1 MICLQL
7 IRGLIREQRFPRLEI
22 LIRVKIHPSNI
33 LDRNWTDKYPACGR
47 EGKRNYRALTKRGR
61 ARGRGPVRLSINY
74 TVIGYRGAR
83 LCGWTAPIT
92 SPWPG
97 QRGLLPSPPLPRAQS
112 HGTSLEGFE
121 CHSTIIIAARVM
133 YHVIVHGDSAF
144 AWTEE
149 EDATFRYPD
158 PGLVHL
164 SLFVPGQ
171 RQPYHIRFC
180 CDGKSARA
188 SSPSLGRRKLRKFR
202 LEDRFLARDS
212 IQLERRKSESE
223 RSCPVFDSASFELRT
238 WKSWYAVKGSS
249 ALLVR
254 RIR

>member
-1 MICLQL
+1 M
-7 IRGLIREQRFPRLEI
+7 E
-22 LIRVKIHPSNI
+22 K
-33 LDRNWTDKYPACGR
+33 
-47 EGKRNYRALTKRGR
+47 GKGGKNYYSNYRALTKRGR
-61 ARGRGPVRLSINY
+61 AGGRGPVRLSINY

-144 AWTEE
+144 ARTEE

>member
-1 MICLQL
+1 MSPIDKRIDSWTEIPSTGNINSSKNSSIQY
-7 IRGLIREQRFPRLEI
+7 PRSQFERTNI
-22 LIRVKIHPSNI
+22 PRVEK
-33 LDRNWTDKYPACGR
+33 
-47 EGKRNYRALTKRGR
+47 GKGGKNYYSNYRALTKRGR
-61 ARGRGPVRLSINY
+61 ARGPMRLSINY

-144 AWTEE
+144 ARTEE

-188 SSPSLGRRKLRKFR
+188 SSPSLGRRKLRKFH
-202 LEDRFLARDS
+202 LEDRFDPVGKAEKWEWEELSCLRFGFVPAAYMEIVIRGERFIGSAR
-212 IQLERRKSESE
+212 
-223 RSCPVFDSASFELRT
+223 T
-238 WKSWYAVKGSS
+238 
-249 ALLVR
+249 
-254 RIR
+254 

>member
-1 MICLQL
+1 M
-7 IRGLIREQRFPRLEI
+7 E
-22 LIRVKIHPSNI
+22 K
-33 LDRNWTDKYPACGR
+33 
-47 EGKRNYRALTKRGR
+47 GKGGKNYYSNYRALTKRGR

-144 AWTEE
+144 ARTEE

-202 LEDRFLARDS
+202 LEDRFDPVGKAEKWEWEELSCLRFGFVRAAYMEIVIRGERFIGSAR
-212 IQLERRKSESE
+212 
-223 RSCPVFDSASFELRT
+223 T
-238 WKSWYAVKGSS
+238 
-249 ALLVR
+249 
-254 RIR
+254 